1 MSLNNTSSRE
11 VSFRLQY
18 FFILITCFP
27 HFAQPLSFNITQF
40 YHGTTNIVYE
50 GDAAP
55 VLGGIELNAESTWTW
70 TVGRATYADPLHL
83 WDSNSGSLADFVTHF
98 TFNINAAGQNH
109 SDGFAFFLAPVGVP
123 IPLNSGGGFLGLFNS
138 TTMSDNK
145 IASVEFDTYSNS
157 YWDPAGP
164 HVGINIDKIASAVQA
179 SWNFSSDYNKKNV
192 NVWIIYNATT
202 KNLSVFWTNKEN
214 PVFVGNSSLSYVVD
228 LRKCLPDLVTI
239 GFSAATG
246 QYPERHTIY
255 SWDFNSSLDP
265 THEKNRKHKWKGNE
279 KWLIAVFAAS
289 FLIVAIGVAALCC
302 LVKRIGSFANRNHSS
317 NGLHSI
323 SAKLE
328 RLAVP
333 KRFSYQELV
342 VATNDFAK
350 ERRLGQGGSGQVYKG
365 ILQDI
370 GCLVAVKRILTESER
385 YEKIFINE
393 VKIISHLFHRNLV
406 QFIGWCHKNGECL
419 LVYAYMSNGSL
430 DTHLFGSRVTLQWE
444 SRYKIAL
451 GLASALHY
459 LHEEAEQCVLHR
471 DIKSA
476 NVLLDNN
483 FSTKLGDFGI
493 AKLVDPRFRSQT
505 TGVVGTFGY
514 MAPEYASGGRA
525 SKESDIYSLGVV
537 ALEIACGRRTYQDGE
552 YHVPLFRWVW
562 QLYLAGN
569 LLHVADER
577 LNLNF
582 DRNEM
587 ECLLFVGLWCTH
599 PRKTER
605 PKAGQ
610 VIKVLQLEAP
620 LPELP
625 PDMHDHYPLPQPQ
638 QEADSASHISLT
650 SSLDGR

>member
-1 MSLNNTSSRE
+1 MSHSK
-11 VSFRLQY
+11 
-18 FFILITCFP
+18 
-27 HFAQPLSFNITQF
+27 
-40 YHGTTNIVYE
+40 IV
-50 GDAAP
+50 
-55 VLGGIELNAESTWTW
+55 
-70 TVGRATYADPLHL
+70 
-83 WDSNSGSLADFVTHF
+83 
-98 TFNINAAGQNH
+98 
-109 SDGFAFFLAPVGVP
+109 
-123 IPLNSGGGFLGLFNS
+123 
-138 TTMSDNK
+138 
-145 IASVEFDTYSNS
+145 SVEFDTHSNS

-164 HVGINIDKIASAVQA
+164 HVGININRISSVVHA
-179 SWNFSSDYNKKNV
+179 SWNFSGDYNKKKV
-192 NVWIIYNATT
+192 NVWITYNATT

-214 PVFVGNSSLSYVVD
+214 PVFVGNSSLSYNVD

-255 SWDFNSSLDP
+255 SWDFNSSLHP
-265 THEKNRKHKWKGNE
+265 AHEKNRKHKRKGKK
-279 KWLIAVFAAS
+279 KWLIVVFVAS
-289 FLIVAIGVAALCC
+289 FLIVAIGVALSCF
-302 LVKRIGSFANRNHSS
+302 VKRILGLFENGNHSS
-317 NGLHSI
+317 NGLQSI

-328 RLAVP
+328 GLAVP
-333 KRFSYQELV
+333 KRFSYEELV

-365 ILQDI
+365 ILQDL
-370 GCLVAVKRILTESER
+370 GCLVAVKRILTESEH

-406 QFIGWCHKNGECL
+406 EFIGWCHKNGECL

-476 NVLLDNN
+476 NVLLDDN

-537 ALEIACGRRTYQDGE
+537 ALEIACGRRTYQDEE

-599 PRKTER
+599 PMKTER

-625 PDMHDHYPLPQPQ
+625 PDMHDHHPLPQPQ
-638 QEADSASHISLT
+638 HEADSASHISLT